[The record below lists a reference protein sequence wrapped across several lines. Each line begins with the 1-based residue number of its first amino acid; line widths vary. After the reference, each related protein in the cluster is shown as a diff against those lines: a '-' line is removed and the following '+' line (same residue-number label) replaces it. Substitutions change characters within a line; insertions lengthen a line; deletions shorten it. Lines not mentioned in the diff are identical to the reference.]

1 MADNFDIQVS
11 VDTSKAESE
20 LDNLAKQKRKIDID
34 AELNIGEVEK
44 QIKDLSNRKIQLDIE
59 VGTKD
64 QASKIAKDIE
74 KGLRTTKIDASGM
87 AKSLADSF
95 NISDKA
101 VIKKMQSQINGMM
114 SNLAHTWD
122 GRNIDLTKASGFYS
136 GIDDLGKTVAQNAR
150 IIESKLGIYD
160 RFYDYAKN
168 KKIYVSDDLKKALG
182 GDEYKELLKN
192 NVGKITK
199 DASKG
204 LSIDSLWGGLTTS
217 FPEHFSDT
225 IANQAD
231 QLRKYFGVL
240 KSARADI
247 TKMISTSDMT
257 PQQLLGVSDDA
268 FNHVIDMAQNIRD
281 RLVQNINSA
290 TEKSKTTFDLD
301 VEINSEKIIADIR
314 SAIKGASS
322 GIDDSL
328 NIDIK
333 LNDEEIASQ
342 IRSAVNKIG
351 NGDEDITVDIKVD
364 RQSLQ
369 ADINAALNDLDLP
382 IHFNIDAAELEA
394 DIRKAVENITDI
406 SIDLKIDADSL
417 KKEAEDAL
425 GNIDPLETYR
435 KTARQTST
443 STGIFDNDYM
453 SKLSSTAGRVFDVF
467 VAANA
472 YDWGGDKIRDA
483 VSDLRELNTT
493 LVEIDKTGNLTSTQ
507 LKELG
512 NNAFDNASKWG
523 AVVQDYLSSSETFA
537 QAGFENLEEM
547 SDLSTMAQVAGQMTQ
562 EVATNFL
569 IASDAAWQMKG
580 SAEQLTNVLDGMN
593 MVTNKNA
600 LQMTDLANGV
610 RVAGSMLANSG
621 LTQGEATSLLGT
633 GIATTKEKGETVGRA
648 IRTIIMNLRE
658 IKGETEDGEI
668 IDDTQLKKVEAL
680 CNDLGVSLK
689 NVRNGIVELRNP
701 IDILRDLSQI
711 YNSLD
716 TMDARRADITD
727 TIGGKY
733 RSNILASILTN
744 FDLYDKMMQD
754 YASGSGSMVNEAMKT
769 AESWQGRL
777 NSLSNQWT
785 EFVSGFMDTE
795 YIKGSISGLESM
807 IVAMDKLNDAQLFIP
822 TMTSAIMG
830 LRNMFTG
837 KGLTDIGIS
846 KDGTGSLGK
855 LDVQGSLFGIDFT
868 KMGQWKSHF
877 AEAESLLTQ
886 WNQSCLDG
894 TANMKT
900 FGGSFVSENK
910 HFKNYISTVKDGSA
924 SLEGYKKSLA
934 STGVQFQ
941 KFSIKSI
948 LANAATGFLAGVGIE
963 LAVAGVTKLID
974 YVAHA
979 DDRVREAAENARSEW
994 DSAKS
999 DIESTNQEL
1008 ETTQQKIDALKAKG
1022 SLSLV
1027 EQQEL
1032 ANLQRQNAELERT
1045 LQIQQDIEE
1054 YKHNEA
1060 KNAARD
1066 SLEAKKKY
1074 EFNTDENGFYTG
1086 VTRKVTTQEAVD
1098 KYISEIERMQKEQ
1111 SALKEEMY
1119 NLDTNDENF
1128 EFDYETYQQQI
1139 SDYESAIGATK
1150 EKLSDAYNELNT
1162 DISLFYDS
1170 TTGKIETGM
1179 DEQVNAFLASQ
1190 KKMNAILGNTAS
1202 SKESA
1207 INTLFAKK
1215 QFSGLEDS
1223 FTKAAQTGESAIKS
1237 LINETPGISDAL
1249 DEAGVSVDEFVQHF
1263 MALGNPDALNLEN
1276 VKKQLKEA
1284 FTGDLGDNATYGDY
1298 KNYDARARQ
1307 FNKFLKDKSD
1317 EEITLFNRY
1326 VNDGDIDLS
1335 DLTLEDIEE
1344 LFIKVTADTSE
1355 VETAYDRVIEK
1366 SSTWLAT
1373 IDNINA
1379 ALVNSVSGSGLIA
1392 TIDEETGVL
1401 TGNVADILNA
1411 YKDLEGFDA
1420 STLFEETANGIHLNT
1435 DALRLL
1441 QAQEEANNK
1450 TEFLKARKELLQQL
1464 AEEQAKL
1471 NTITDQSSLEYTN
1484 QQSVIDGLQTQIQTI
1499 ELLSSAYDGATSAY
1513 QKWLNAQ
1520 SSGEEGDMYRNV
1532 SETMRE
1538 RAKTLYDEGRVNT
1551 NEFRAIAQFYSNKD
1565 LSTASAE
1572 QVVKA
1577 YEKASGT
1584 IKKYFTGDK
1593 AGLDAFVAD
1602 MKYISDK
1609 NNFGWVEE
1617 LKDGS
1622 LKFNTGSDEEIAKR
1636 LGISK
1641 EAVQALYRAMTEY
1654 IDGVQIG
1661 DTSGNDTLSDQI
1673 EKAKK
1678 KAKEAQKELQ
1688 DTMNSVSGESAEN
1701 KIDLSFDIDA
1711 IDNVDELQ
1719 SKIDALTAY
1728 KKTLDVD
1735 SDEYQQA
1742 QDIIDGCQARIQ
1754 EINNENAVVSIT
1766 IDGEDG
1772 VATLK
1777 DAIDSIPEDK
1787 SSNIEVNVQNSSQI
1801 DSTVAEIEKIPENKT
1816 ANFTFNVQ
1824 NQEEADALSA
1834 KIDDLNSKRGDNKIT
1849 YTVSVVDESGNSTS
1863 DKESKVNYSLGT
1875 QEDPE
1880 DKQAKVNYFLGTQ
1893 AKPNDRFAKVNYSL
1907 GTQAKPKDVTVKVN
1921 YDTSGKPADANQADG
1936 TAHVNGTAPR
1946 IKSSSFNDGLLGT
1959 AHASGDWSLKQ
1970 DETALT
1976 GELGREIVVRNGR
1989 FFTVGDNGAEFTKLK
2004 KGDIIFNHRQTE
2016 DLLSKGYVTG
2026 RGKLIGGNAR
2036 VEGTAYSNAKGY
2048 TIGKTLGDSG
2058 SKAYDSKKS
2067 KESTKNTK
2075 ATNKNT
2081 SATEKNTEATEN
2093 LQDWIEYSTN
2103 LQSKE
2108 NDRLY
2113 SAIESFEMHAN
2124 QNKAID
2130 AYITDSQAY
2139 MNTLRRAQNAYMSKA
2154 NALGLDSSYI
2164 HKIWAGDDLSIED
2177 IQDEALRDKIEK
2189 YKSYYES
2196 AKDLGDQITE
2206 LNQKIRETKISKL
2219 DNIQDDYENLI
2230 SYAEGIIDY
2239 NEAVNDLFESRN
2251 LVGNQDALMNNI
2263 NQQMAIRQA
2272 LVNEQK
2278 ELTDQLNALVASG
2291 DIKEYTDTWLKWKT
2305 EINGVAASIV
2315 EADSALEELKQS
2327 IMEIRYKSFEDS
2339 LNNLDF
2345 NSEMFSSIRDLMS
2358 QEGIYDDDIKLTES
2372 GITQL
2377 ALMEQEL
2384 ISAKQKVANY
2394 NTAIEALAKDLAS
2407 GRVTQA
2413 QFNEK
2418 LQEYQK
2424 DQMSAV
2430 KATKEARDAIL
2441 DLVKDG
2447 IKKQSEATQELIQT
2461 RKDDLSV
2468 QKEYYDFQKK
2478 MNNKSKEMN
2487 RIRAQIAALEG
2498 DNSLEAIAKRKKLMS
2513 QLQQL
2518 EEEYNEELIN
2528 RKHELTQDAY
2538 DKTNELTQENEEK
2551 ALKELET
2558 NLDAQNEA
2566 IANALEITK
2575 STYETVYE
2583 QLNMLAQEYNFTL
2596 TDSLTSPWKD
2606 AQSAIDSYQ
2615 QAIGRLQGNI
2625 SIDTSEIQGS
2635 IPSDNQ
2641 TIPTKDE
2648 AANQTL
2654 NKSANGTWIKQGNQ
2668 WWYQH
2673 ADGSYTS
2680 NGWEQIDGKWYKF
2693 DQNGWMQ
2700 SGWQTWGT
2708 DSTGQTAWYYMGDPN
2723 DGSMKAS
2730 TWVKGK
2736 NGEYYFV
2743 DHSGVMARDGYV
2755 KSVNSGVYYWVNGQ
2769 GVWEPQW
2776 NTYNPNLNKY
2786 KLYYNSGKKRVP
2798 YDTMAYIDDTPDHK
2812 LDLGSEA
2819 IITDKGALVQVD
2831 AGDTIFSKAQKEFLY
2846 EFSKGQIPAGA
2857 RSMLPSVNTNFASLQ
2872 PRNAGNVNVH
2882 YDSLLTVNGDIT
2894 KETFPG
2900 VQKMCEKACEYT
2912 TKKYKTYYNRLR

>member
-1 MADNFDIQVS
+1 MADNFDIKVS

-34 AELNIGEVEK
+34 AELNIGEVENQLK
-44 QIKDLSNRKIQLDIE
+44 QLSNRKIQLDIE
-59 VGTKD
+59 VGAKD

-74 KGLRTTKIDASGM
+74 KGLRNTKIDASSM

-95 NISDKA
+95 NISDKSI
-101 VIKKMQSQINGMM
+101 IKKMQSQINGMM
-114 SNLAHTWD
+114 SNLASTWN
-122 GRNIDLTKASGFYS
+122 GKNVDLTKASGFYS

-160 RFYDYAKN
+160 KFYDYAKN
-168 KKIYVSDDLKKALG
+168 KKIFVSDDLKSALG
-182 GDEYKELLKN
+182 TDEYKELLKN

-199 DASKG
+199 DATKG
-204 LSIDSLWGGLTTS
+204 LSIDSLWGELTTS
-217 FPEHFSDT
+217 FPEYFSDT

-231 QLRKYFGVL
+231 QLRKYFDVL

-257 PQQLLGVSDDA
+257 PQQLIGISDDA
-268 FNHVIDMAQNIRD
+268 FQHVVDLAGNIRD
-281 RLVQNINSA
+281 KLVQNLNDA

-301 VEINSEKIIADIR
+301 VEVNTEKIVADIR
-314 SAIKGASS
+314 NAIKGASS
-322 GIDDSL
+322 GLDDSL

-394 DIRKAVENITDI
+394 DIRKAVDNITDI
-406 SIDLKIDADSL
+406 SIDLKVDADSL
-417 KKEAEDAL
+417 RKEAEDAL
-425 GNIDPLETYR
+425 GNIDPLESYR
-435 KTARQTST
+435 ESIKTARQTST
-443 STGIFDNDYM
+443 NTGIFDNDYM

-483 VSDLRELNTT
+483 ISDLRELNTT

-512 NNAFDNASKWG
+512 ENSFDNASKWG
-523 AVVQDYLSSSETFA
+523 SVVQDYLSSSETFA

-668 IDDTQLKKVEAL
+668 IDETQLKKVEAL

-733 RSNILASILTN
+733 RSNILSSILTN

-769 AESWQGRL
+769 ADSWQGRL

-795 YIKGSISGLESM
+795 YIKGSISGLEGM

-822 TMTSAIMG
+822 TMLSSIMG

-837 KGLTDIGIS
+837 KGLTDISIS

-855 LDVQGSLFGIDFT
+855 LDLQGSLFGIDFT

-941 KFSIKSI
+941 KFSVKSI
-948 LANAATGFLAGVGIE
+948 LANAATGFIAGVGIE
-963 LAVAGVTKLID
+963 LAVAGITKLID

-1045 LQIQQDIEE
+1045 LQLQQDIEE

-1128 EFDYETYQQQI
+1128 EFNYETYQQQI

-1162 DISLFYDS
+1162 DISLFYDE
-1170 TTGKIETGM
+1170 TTGKIDTGM
-1179 DEQVNAFLASQ
+1179 EKQVNAFLESQ
-1190 KKMNAILGNTAS
+1190 KKMDAMLGNTAS
-1202 SKESA
+1202 SKEGA

-1215 QFSGLEDS
+1215 QFSGLEES

-1249 DEAGVSVDEFVQHF
+1249 DKAGVSVDEFVQHF

-1276 VKKQLKEA
+1276 VKNQITKAYSDVLGENPTEADLKKS
-1284 FTGDLGDNATYGDY
+1284 DY
-1298 KNYDARARQ
+1298 RNLEMQ
-1307 FNKFLKDKSD
+1307 KFLKDKTD
-1317 EEITLFNRY
+1317 EEITLFYKY

-1335 DLTLEDIEE
+1335 DLTLDDIQE
-1344 LFIKVTADTSE
+1344 LFIKVTADTTPAEMSLDE
-1355 VETAYDRVIEK
+1355 LTQSANDVV
-1366 SSTWLAT
+1366 SS
-1373 IDNINA
+1373 INFI
-1379 ALVNSVSGSGLIA
+1379 NSV
-1392 TIDEETGVL
+1392 
-1401 TGNVADILNA
+1401 
-1411 YKDLEGFDA
+1411 
-1420 STLFEETANGIHLNT
+1420 
-1435 DALRLL
+1435 
-1441 QAQEEANNK
+1441 
-1450 TEFLKARKELLQQL
+1450 
-1464 AEEQAKL
+1464 
-1471 NTITDQSSLEYTN
+1471 
-1484 QQSVIDGLQTQIQTI
+1484 
-1499 ELLSSAYDGATSAY
+1499 LSSHGTGKSI
-1513 QKWLNAQ
+1513 
-1520 SSGEEGDMYRNV
+1520 SSEI
-1532 SETMRE
+1532 
-1538 RAKTLYDEGRVNT
+1538 
-1551 NEFRAIAQFYSNKD
+1551 F
-1565 LSTASAE
+1565 
-1572 QVVKA
+1572 
-1577 YEKASGT
+1577 
-1584 IKKYFTGDK
+1584 
-1593 AGLDAFVAD
+1593 
-1602 MKYISDK
+1602 SD
-1609 NNFGWVEE
+1609 EE
-1617 LKDGS
+1617 LKDYSSALEYVNGCYQLNTEKVKELTKAKVDEAIASNNTKKAIEQQNYLKNAKEIDS
-1622 LKFNTGSDEEIAKR
+1622 LRKKIEENNFVGDENAEIIQSQIDNLLEQNSAIISNCNQLDVLNASLMESIGIYQQWKDAQSAGNSGDMFDDAGTAWSQIRDIADKESDMYGRVGTVQYQASVDFLVPEEIDHNDQKAVQKY
-1636 LGISK
+1636 LDGIKKYMYFDDNGDVNGINMDNFFKSAVDK
-1641 EAVQALYRAMTEY
+1641 GLMVETEDSYEIAGQMTMQKFAEGMGMSLPLVQAIFGEIEEFMPEGEQWFDWSDEAVQSLGDLAIVASDAVDALQSTEQFKNMDIQ
-1654 IDGVQIG
+1654 IDVSDLSTTEEQISALDATIAQMNQVKATPGVDASQIENANAIIQYCVQQKQALNEPAVMSVDTSMVEGQIG
-1661 DTSGNDTLSDQI
+1661 EAISLLQQFQQAQNELEMQRTLGLDTSEAESKVSNLTSEIQALNPKVTASLGIDPASTETIASTISALTPKMMVEAGVDD
-1673 EKAKK
+1673 KAIIGY
-1678 KAKEAQKELQ
+1678 Q
-1688 DTMNSVSGESAEN
+1688 AEN
-1701 KIDLSFDIDA
+1701 KEA
-1711 IDNVDELQ
+1711 TV
-1719 SKIDALTAY
+1719 TY
-1728 KKTLDVD
+1728 DVD
-1735 SDEYQQA
+1735 HRKVDAYNPQNLERTVTYS
-1742 QDIIDGCQARIQ
+1742 
-1754 EINNENAVVSIT
+1754 VIT
-1766 IDGEDG
+1766 QGTVPPGGTILNSGSSN
-1772 VATLK
+1772 K
-1777 DAIDSIPEDK
+1777 KK
-1787 SSNIEVNVQNSSQI
+1787 SSGKSGGSG
-1801 DSTVAEIEKIPENKT
+1801 
-1816 ANFTFNVQ
+1816 AN
-1824 NQEEADALSA
+1824 
-1834 KIDDLNSKRGDNKIT
+1834 
-1849 YTVSVVDESGNSTS
+1849 
-1863 DKESKVNYSLGT
+1863 
-1875 QEDPE
+1875 
-1880 DKQAKVNYFLGTQ
+1880 
-1893 AKPNDRFAKVNYSL
+1893 
-1907 GTQAKPKDVTVKVN
+1907 
-1921 YDTSGKPADANQADG
+1921 
-1936 TAHVNGTAPR
+1936 
-1946 IKSSSFNDGLLGT
+1946 GT
-1959 AHASGDWSLKQ
+1959 AHAYG
-1970 DETALT
+1970 TALANGAWGAKQGGMT
-1976 GELGREIVVRNGR
+1976 LVGEMGQELLVHIRSGKYETI
-1989 FFTVGDNGAEFTKLK
+1989 GDNGAEFIRIEP
-2004 KGDIIFNHRQTE
+2004 GDIIFNHLQTKE
-2016 DLLSKGYVTG
+2016 LLKNGYTASRAQALVSGTAFASGNAMVTG
-2026 RGKLIGGNAR
+2026 SIPKN
-2036 VEGTAYSNAKGY
+2036 VT
-2048 TIGKTLGDSG
+2048 TIQNKNQKTTEKKST
-2058 SKAYDSKKS
+2058 SSKKS
-2067 KESTKNTK
+2067 TTNNTK
-2075 ATNKNT
+2075 ATDKNT
-2081 SATEKNTEATEN
+2081 TATNKNTEATEN

-2113 SAIESFEMHAN
+2113 NAIESFEMHAN

-2139 MNTLRRAQNAYMSKA
+2139 MNTLRNAQNAYMSKA
-2154 NALGLDSSYI
+2154 NALGLDANYI
-2164 HKIWAGDDLSIED
+2164 HKIWAGDDLSLEN

-2189 YKSYYES
+2189 YQNYYEKS
-2196 AKDLGDQITE
+2196 KELGDQITE

-2219 DNIQDDYENLI
+2219 DNIQDDYDNLV

-2272 LVNEQK
+2272 LVNEEK
-2278 ELTDQLNALVASG
+2278 ELTDQLNALVTSG
-2291 DIKEYTDTWLKWKT
+2291 DIAEWTDTWLKWKT
-2305 EINGVAASIV
+2305 EINGVASAIV
-2315 EADSALEELKQS
+2315 KADSALEELKQS

-2358 QEGIYDDDIKLTES
+2358 QEGIYDDNIKLTDS
-2372 GITQL
+2372 GKTQL

-2394 NTAIEALAKDLAS
+2394 NTAIEALAKDLAY
-2407 GRVTQA
+2407 GNITQA

-2424 DQMSAV
+2424 DQMSV
-2430 KATKEARDAIL
+2430 IKATKDARDAIL
-2441 DLVKDG
+2441 DLIKDG
-2447 IKKQSEATQELIQT
+2447 ITKKSEAIQELIQK
-2461 RKDDLSV
+2461 RKDDLLL

-2478 MNNKSKEMN
+2478 MNDKSKEMN
-2487 RIRAQIAALEG
+2487 KIRAELAAIDGNDDSVE
-2498 DNSLEAIAKRKKLMS
+2498 IQQRRKRLLS
-2513 QLQQL
+2513 QLQEL
-2518 EEEYNEELIN
+2518 EDDYNEELID
-2528 RKHELTQDAY
+2528 RKYDLTQDAY
-2538 DKTNELTQENEEK
+2538 DKTNELTKENEEK

-2566 IANALEITK
+2566 IANALEVTK
-2575 STYETVYE
+2575 ATYETVYE

-2625 SIDTSEIQGS
+2625 SIDTSEIQGI
-2635 IPSDNQ
+2635 IPSQNQ
-2641 TIPTKDE
+2641 TVPTKNESSTQNLD
-2648 AANQTL
+2648 
-2654 NKSANGTWIKQGNQ
+2654 KSANGTWIKQGNQ

-2673 ADGSYTS
+2673 ADGGWTN

-2700 SGWQTWGT
+2700 SGWQPWGT
-2708 DSTGQTAWYYMGDPN
+2708 DSFGQAAWYYMGDPN

-2755 KSVNSGVYYWVNGQ
+2755 KSANSGVYYWVNGQ

-2776 NTYNPNLNKY
+2776 NTYNPDLSKY

-2798 YDTMAYIDDTPDHK
+2798 YDTMAYTDDTPQHK
-2812 LDLGSEA
+2812 LDLGSEV
-2819 IITDKGALVQVD
+2819 IITNKGVLREMN
-2831 AGDTIFSKAQKEFLY
+2831 AGDMVFSKDQKEALWNL
-2846 EFSKGQIPAGA
+2846 SKGSIP
-2857 RSMLPSVNTNFASLQ
+2857 LSVQFATPRITDNISNLIQ
-2872 PRNAGNVNVH
+2872 PKNKGGDVNIH
-2882 YDSLLTVNGDIT
+2882 YDKLIGNIEYVDKNALPDLETILKKGFEYNI
-2894 KETFPG
+2894 KELR
-2900 VQKMCEKACEYT
+2900 
-2912 TKKYKTYYNRLR
+2912 KYSKRM

>member
-20 LDNLAKQKRKIDID
+20 LDNLTKQKRKIDID

-74 KGLRTTKIDASGM
+74 KGLRNTKIDASGM

-95 NISDKA
+95 NISDKT

-114 SNLAHTWD
+114 SNLASTWN
-122 GRNIDLTKASGFYS
+122 GKNIDLTKATGFFD
-136 GIDDLGKTVAQNAR
+136 GIDDLGKTVAQNAK

-160 RFYDYAKN
+160 EFYNYAKN
-168 KKIYVSDDLKKALG
+168 KKIFVSDDLKKALG

-192 NVGKITK
+192 NVGKITR

-204 LSIDSLWGGLTTS
+204 LSIDSLWGELTTS
-217 FPEHFSDT
+217 FPEHFSDA

-231 QLRKYFGVL
+231 QIRKYFDVL

-257 PQQLLGVSDDA
+257 PQQLIGVSDDA
-268 FNHVIDMAQNIRD
+268 FNHVVDMAQNIRD
-281 RLVQNINSA
+281 KLVQNLNDA

-301 VEINSEKIIADIR
+301 IEINTEKIVADIR
-314 SAIKGASS
+314 NAIKGASS
-322 GIDDSL
+322 GLDDSL

-394 DIRKAVENITDI
+394 DIRKAVDNITDI

-425 GNIDPLETYR
+425 GNIDPLESYR
-435 KTARQTST
+435 ETIKTARQTST
-443 STGIFDNDYM
+443 NTGIFDNGYM

-483 VSDLRELNTT
+483 ISDLRELNTT

-512 NNAFDNASKWG
+512 ENSFDNASKWG

-580 SAEQLTNVLDGMN
+580 SAEQLTSVLDGMN

-633 GIATTKEKGETVGRA
+633 GIATTKEKGETVGRGL
-648 IRTIIMNLRE
+648 RGIIMNLRQ

-733 RSNILASILTN
+733 RSNILSSILTN

-769 AESWQGRL
+769 ADSWQGRL

-822 TMTSAIMG
+822 AMISSIMG

-837 KGLTDIGIS
+837 KGLTDISIS

-855 LDVQGSLFGIDFT
+855 LDLQGSLFGIDFT

-894 TANMKT
+894 TADMKT

-924 SLEGYKKSLA
+924 SLEEYKKSLA

-941 KFSIKSI
+941 KFSVKSI

-1032 ANLQRQNAELERT
+1032 VNLQQHNAELERT
-1045 LQIQQDIEE
+1045 LQLQKDIEE

-1074 EFNTDENGFYTG
+1074 EFNTDENGFY
-1086 VTRKVTTQEAVD
+1086 VDVKRKVTTQEAVD
-1098 KYISEIERMQKEQ
+1098 KYISEIERMQTEQ

-1128 EFDYETYQQQI
+1128 EFDYEIYQQQI
-1139 SDYESAIGATK
+1139 ADYESTIGETK

-1162 DISLFYDS
+1162 DISLFYDE
-1170 TTGKIETGM
+1170 TTGKIDTGM
-1179 DEQVNAFLASQ
+1179 EKQVNAFLESQ
-1190 KKMNAILGNTAS
+1190 KKMDAMLGNTAS
-1202 SKESA
+1202 SKEGA
-1207 INTLFAKK
+1207 INTIFAKK
-1215 QFSGLEDS
+1215 QFSGLEES

-1249 DEAGVSVDEFVQHF
+1249 DKAGVSVDEFVQHF

-1276 VKKQLKEA
+1276 VKDYITKAYSDVLGENPTAADLKKS
-1284 FTGDLGDNATYGDY
+1284 DY
-1298 KNYDARARQ
+1298 RNLEMQ
-1307 FNKFLKDKSD
+1307 KFLKDKSD
-1317 EEITLFNRY
+1317 EEITLFYKY

-1335 DLTLEDIEE
+1335 ELTLEDIQE
-1344 LFIKVTADTSE
+1344 LFIKVNADTTPAQKSLE
-1355 VETAYDRVIEK
+1355 ELTQSANDVI
-1366 SSTWLAT
+1366 SS
-1373 IDNINA
+1373 ISS
-1379 ALVNSVSGSGLIA
+1379 VNSV
-1392 TIDEETGVL
+1392 
-1401 TGNVADILNA
+1401 
-1411 YKDLEGFDA
+1411 
-1420 STLFEETANGIHLNT
+1420 
-1435 DALRLL
+1435 
-1441 QAQEEANNK
+1441 
-1450 TEFLKARKELLQQL
+1450 
-1464 AEEQAKL
+1464 
-1471 NTITDQSSLEYTN
+1471 
-1484 QQSVIDGLQTQIQTI
+1484 
-1499 ELLSSAYDGATSAY
+1499 LSSQGTGKSI
-1513 QKWLNAQ
+1513 
-1520 SSGEEGDMYRNV
+1520 SIGDFN
-1532 SETMRE
+1532 S
-1538 RAKTLYDEGRVNT
+1538 
-1551 NEFRAIAQFYSNKD
+1551 
-1565 LSTASAE
+1565 
-1572 QVVKA
+1572 
-1577 YEKASGT
+1577 
-1584 IKKYFTGDK
+1584 
-1593 AGLDAFVAD
+1593 
-1602 MKYISDK
+1602 
-1609 NNFGWVEE
+1609 EE
-1617 LKDGS
+1617 LKDYQSALEYVNGCYQ
-1622 LKFNTGSDEEIAKR
+1622 LNTEKVKELTEAKVDEAIA
-1636 LGISK
+1636 
-1641 EAVQALYRAMTEY
+1641 TNN
-1654 IDGVQIG
+1654 
-1661 DTSGNDTLSDQI
+1661 T
-1673 EKAKK
+1673 K
-1678 KAKEAQKELQ
+1678 KAIEQQNYLKNAKEIDSLRKKIE
-1688 DTMNSVSGESAEN
+1688 EN
-1701 KIDLSFDIDA
+1701 NFVGD
-1711 IDNVDELQ
+1711 
-1719 SKIDALTAY
+1719 
-1728 KKTLDVD
+1728 
-1735 SDEYQQA
+1735 
-1742 QDIIDGCQARIQ
+1742 
-1754 EINNENAVVSIT
+1754 ENAET
-1766 IDGEDG
+1766 I
-1772 VATLK
+1772 
-1777 DAIDSIPEDK
+1777 
-1787 SSNIEVNVQNSSQI
+1787 QSQI
-1801 DSTVAEIEKIPENKT
+1801 DSLLEQNSAIISNCNQLDVLNASLRESIGIYQQWKDAQSAGNSGDMYDDAKTAWSQIREIADKESDMYGRVGTVQYQASVDFLVPEEIDHSDKQAVQDYLDSIKEYMYFDDNGDVNGINMDNFFKSAVDKGLMVETEDSYEIAGQMTMQKFAEGMGMSLPLVQAIFGEIEEFMPEGDKWFDWSDE
-1816 ANFTFNVQ
+1816 AVQ
-1824 NQEEADALSA
+1824 SLGDLAIVASDAADALQSTEQFNNMDIQIDVSDLSTTEEQISA
-1834 KIDDLNSKRGDNKIT
+1834 LDATIAQMNQVKATPGVDTSQIEDANAIIQYCVQQKQALNEPA
-1849 YTVSVVDESGNSTS
+1849 VMSVDTS
-1863 DKESKVNYSLGT
+1863 LVEGQIGEAISLLQQFQQAQNELEMQKTLGLDTSEAESKVSNLTSEIQALNPKVTASLGIDPASTETIASTISALTPELMVEAGVDDKAIIGYTPDDKKAMVVYGVDHRKVDAYNPQNLDRNVTYHVIT
-1875 QEDPE
+1875 Q
-1880 DKQAKVNYFLGTQ
+1880 GTV
-1893 AKPNDRFAKVNYSL
+1893 PPG
-1907 GTQAKPKDVTVKVN
+1907 GTILNSGSSNKKKS
-1921 YDTSGKPADANQADG
+1921 SGKSGGSGANG
-1936 TAHVNGTAPR
+1936 TAHVYGTALA
-1946 IKSSSFNDGLLGT
+1946 DGVWG
-1959 AHASGDWSLKQ
+1959 AKQ
-1970 DETALT
+1970 GGMALV
-1976 GELGREIVVRNGR
+1976 GELGREVIVDPLTGKWR
-1989 FFTVGDNGAEFTKLK
+1989 TVGDNGAEFTYVPKHALV
-2004 KGDIIFNHRQTE
+2004 FNHLQTE
-2016 DLLSKGYVTG
+2016 ALLKNGYITSRAQALVSGTAFASGNAMVTG
-2026 RGKLIGGNAR
+2026 SIPKNVA
-2036 VEGTAYSNAKGY
+2036 
-2048 TIGKTLGDSG
+2048 TLKNKKQTSTENT
-2058 SKAYDSKKS
+2058 SSKS
-2067 KESTKNTK
+2067 KESKKSTTKNTK
-2075 ATNKNT
+2075 ATDKNT
-2081 SATEKNTEATEN
+2081 TATNKNTEATEN

-2113 SAIESFEMHAN
+2113 NAIESFEMHAN

-2139 MNTLRRAQNAYMSKA
+2139 MNTLRNSQNAYMSKA

-2164 HKIWAGDDLSIED
+2164 HKIWAGDDISLEN
-2177 IQDEALRDKIEK
+2177 IQDENLRDKISK
-2189 YKSYYES
+2189 YQDYYS
-2196 AKDLGDQITE
+2196 KAKDLGDQMTE

-2219 DNIQDDYENLI
+2219 DNIQDDYDNLV

-2239 NEAVNDLFESRN
+2239 NEAVNDLFEERN

-2272 LVNEQK
+2272 LVNEEK
-2278 ELTDQLNALVASG
+2278 ELTDQLNTLVASG
-2291 DIKEYTDTWLKWKT
+2291 DIAEWTDTWLKWKT
-2305 EINGVAASIV
+2305 EINGVTASIV
-2315 EADSALEELKQS
+2315 KADSALEELKQS
-2327 IMEIRYKSFEDS
+2327 IMEIRYKSLEDS

-2358 QEGIYDDDIKLTES
+2358 QEGIYDDNIKLTES
-2372 GITQL
+2372 GKTQL

-2394 NTAIEALAKDLAS
+2394 NTAIEALAKDLAHGNIS
-2407 GRVTQA
+2407 QA

-2430 KATKEARDAIL
+2430 KTTKEARDTIL
-2441 DLVKDG
+2441 DLIKDG
-2447 IKKQSEATQELIQT
+2447 ITKESEAVQELIQK
-2461 RKDDLSV
+2461 RKDDLSL

-2487 RIRAQIAALEG
+2487 KIRAQIAALEG
-2498 DNSLEAIAKRKKLMS
+2498 DNSLEAIAKRKKLIS

-2518 EEEYNEELIN
+2518 EEEYNEELID
-2528 RKHELTQDAY
+2528 RKYDVVQDAY
-2538 DKTNELTQENEEK
+2538 DKTNELTKENEEK
-2551 ALKELET
+2551 SLKELET

-2566 IANALEITK
+2566 IANALEVTK
-2575 STYETVYE
+2575 VTYQTVYD
-2583 QLNMLAQEYNFTL
+2583 QLNMLAQQYNFTL
-2596 TDSLTSPWKD
+2596 TDSLTSPWLN
-2606 AQSAIDSYQ
+2606 AQSAIDAYQ
-2615 QAIGRLQGNI
+2615 QAIGKVQSNV
-2625 SIDTSEIQGS
+2625 SIDTSKIQGAT
-2635 IPSDNQ
+2635 PSKNQ
-2641 TIPTKDE
+2641 TVPTTNE
-2648 AANQTL
+2648 AANQNL
-2654 NKSANGTWIKQGNQ
+2654 NKSANGTWLKQGNQ

-2673 ADGSYTS
+2673 ADGGWTN

-2708 DSTGQTAWYYMGDPN
+2708 DSSGQVAWYYMGDPN

-2798 YDTMAYIDDTPDHK
+2798 YDALAYIDDTPDHK

-2819 IITDKGALVQVD
+2819 IITDKGALVQMD
-2831 AGDTIFSKAQKEFLY
+2831 AGDTVFSKAQKEFLW
-2846 EFSKGQIPAGA
+2846 EFSKGQIPTGA

-2882 YDSLLTVNGDIT
+2882 YDTLIGNIEYIDKNALPDLQTILKKGFEYNI
-2894 KETFPG
+2894 KELRRYS
-2900 VQKMCEKACEYT
+2900 K
-2912 TKKYKTYYNRLR
+2912 RL

>member
-1 MADNFDIQVS
+1 
-11 VDTSKAESE
+11 
-20 LDNLAKQKRKIDID
+20 
-34 AELNIGEVEK
+34 
-44 QIKDLSNRKIQLDIE
+44 
-59 VGTKD
+59 
-64 QASKIAKDIE
+64 
-74 KGLRTTKIDASGM
+74 
-87 AKSLADSF
+87 
-95 NISDKA
+95 
-101 VIKKMQSQINGMM
+101 
-114 SNLAHTWD
+114 
-122 GRNIDLTKASGFYS
+122 
-136 GIDDLGKTVAQNAR
+136 
-150 IIESKLGIYD
+150 
-160 RFYDYAKN
+160 
-168 KKIYVSDDLKKALG
+168 
-182 GDEYKELLKN
+182 
-192 NVGKITK
+192 
-199 DASKG
+199 
-204 LSIDSLWGGLTTS
+204 
-217 FPEHFSDT
+217 
-225 IANQAD
+225 
-231 QLRKYFGVL
+231 
-240 KSARADI
+240 
-247 TKMISTSDMT
+247 MT
-257 PQQLLGVSDDA
+257 PQQLIGVSDDA

-281 RLVQNINSA
+281 KLVQNLNSA
-290 TEKSKTTFDLD
+290 SEKSKTTFDLD
-301 VEINSEKIIADIR
+301 VEVNSEKIVADIR
-314 SAIKGASS
+314 NAIKGASS

-425 GNIDPLETYR
+425 SNIDPLESYR
-435 KTARQTST
+435 ETIKTARQTST
-443 STGIFDNDYM
+443 NTGIFDNDYM

-483 VSDLRELNTT
+483 ISDLRELNTT

-512 NNAFDNASKWG
+512 DNSFDNASKWG

-580 SAEQLTNVLDGMN
+580 NAEQLTAVLDSMN

-600 LQMTDLANGV
+600 LNMTDLANGV

-633 GIATTKEKGETVGRA
+633 GIATTKEKGENVGRA
-648 IRTIIMNLRE
+648 VRTIIMNLRE

-689 NVRNGIVELRNP
+689 NVKNGITELRNP

-716 TMDARRADITD
+716 VRDKRRSDITD
-727 TIGGKY
+727 VIGGKY
-733 RSNILASILTN
+733 RSNILSSILTN
-744 FDLYDKMMQD
+744 FDMYDKMMQD

-795 YIKGSISGLESM
+795 YIKGSISGLENM

-855 LDVQGSLFGIDFT
+855 LDLQGSLFGIDFT

-941 KFSIKSI
+941 KFSVKSI

-963 LAVAGVTKLID
+963 LAVAGITKLID

-1008 ETTQQKIDALKAKG
+1008 ETTQQRINELKAKG

-1032 ANLQRQNAELERT
+1032 ANLQQQNAELERT
-1045 LQIQQDIEE
+1045 LQLQKDIEE

-1060 KNAARD
+1060 KNTARD

-1074 EFNTDENGFYTG
+1074 EFNTDENGFY
-1086 VTRKVTTQEAVD
+1086 VDVKRKVTTQEAVD

-1111 SALKEEMY
+1111 AVLKEEVY

-1128 EFDYETYQQQI
+1128 ESAYEDYQQQI
-1139 SDYESAIGATK
+1139 ADYESAIGATK

-1162 DISLFYDS
+1162 DISLFYDE
-1170 TTGKIETGM
+1170 TTGKIDTGM
-1179 DEQVNAFLASQ
+1179 EKQVNAFLASQ
-1190 KKMNAILGNTAS
+1190 KKMDAILGNTAS

-1249 DEAGVSVDEFVQHF
+1249 DKAGVSVDEFVQHF

-1276 VKKQLKEA
+1276 VKNQITKAYSDVLGENPTEADLKKS
-1284 FTGDLGDNATYGDY
+1284 DY
-1298 KNYDARARQ
+1298 RNLEMQ
-1307 FNKFLKDKSD
+1307 KFLKDKSD
-1317 EEITLFNRY
+1317 EEITLFYKY

-1335 DLTLEDIEE
+1335 DLTLEDIQE
-1344 LFIKVTADTSE
+1344 LFIKVTADTTPAQKSLEELTQSANDVVSSISSINSVLSSQSTGVSISSDIFSDETLKDYSSALEYVNGCYQLNTEKVKELTGAKVDEAIATNNAKKASE
-1355 VETAYDRVIEK
+1355 QQNYLKNAKEIDSLRKKIEENNFVGEENAETIQSQIDNLLEQNSAIISNCNQLDVLNASLRESIGVYQQWKDAQSAGNSGDMFDDAGTAWSQIRDIADKKSDMYGRVGTVQYQAAVDFLVPEEIDHSDQKAVQKYLDGIKKYMYFDDNGDVNGINMDNFFKSAVDKGLMVETEDSYEIAGQMTMQKFAEGMEMSLPLVQAIFGEIEEFMPEGDKWFDWSDEAVQSLGDLAIVASDALNNLISPELSESMQNQLDELSKGGNVDLKVRPVIDAEELQNAGWSEAGDGIATVY
-1366 SSTWLAT
+1366 SSTYSNQDGT
-1373 IDNINA
+1373 IAMNFTPIMSD
-1379 ALVNSVSGSGLIA
+1379 
-1392 TIDEETGVL
+1392 
-1401 TGNVADILNA
+1401 GN
-1411 YKDLEGFDA
+1411 G
-1420 STLFEETANGIHLNT
+1420 
-1435 DALRLL
+1435 
-1441 QAQEEANNK
+1441 NK
-1450 TEFLKARKELLQQL
+1450 TGILSPEELQKYAEDVISGVREDNLNLKIGATFEGDD
-1464 AEEQAKL
+1464 AIEQAEQAAEL
-1471 NTITDQSSLEYTN
+1471 IHELQGTTEYTRARISEAFKN
-1484 QQSVIDGLQTQIQTI
+1484 MDIQIDI
-1499 ELLSSAYDGATSAY
+1499 S
-1513 QKWLNAQ
+1513 
-1520 SSGEEGDMYRNV
+1520 
-1532 SETMRE
+1532 
-1538 RAKTLYDEGRVNT
+1538 
-1551 NEFRAIAQFYSNKD
+1551 D
-1565 LSTASAE
+1565 LSTAEEQISALDATIA
-1572 QVVKA
+1572 QMNQVKA
-1577 YEKASGT
+1577 TPGVDTSQIE
-1584 IKKYFTGDK
+1584 
-1593 AGLDAFVAD
+1593 DANAIIQYCVQQ
-1602 MKYISDK
+1602 K
-1609 NNFGWVEE
+1609 
-1617 LKDGS
+1617 
-1622 LKFNTGSDEEIAKR
+1622 
-1636 LGISK
+1636 
-1641 EAVQALYRAMTEY
+1641 QALNEPAVMSVDTSLVE
-1654 IDGVQIG
+1654 GQIG
-1661 DTSGNDTLSDQI
+1661 
-1673 EKAKK
+1673 
-1678 KAKEAQKELQ
+1678 EAISLLQ
-1688 DTMNSVSGESAEN
+1688 Q
-1701 KIDLSFDIDA
+1701 F
-1711 IDNVDELQ
+1711 
-1719 SKIDALTAY
+1719 
-1728 KKTLDVD
+1728 
-1735 SDEYQQA
+1735 QQA
-1742 QDIIDGCQARIQ
+1742 Q
-1754 EINNENAVVSIT
+1754 NEL
-1766 IDGEDG
+1766 EMQK
-1772 VATLK
+1772 TLGL
-1777 DAIDSIPEDK
+1777 DTS
-1787 SSNIEVNVQNSSQI
+1787 
-1801 DSTVAEIEKIPENKT
+1801 
-1816 ANFTFNVQ
+1816 
-1824 NQEEADALSA
+1824 EA
-1834 KIDDLNSKRGDNKIT
+1834 
-1849 YTVSVVDESGNSTS
+1849 
-1863 DKESKVNYSLGT
+1863 ESKVSNLTSEIQALNPKVTALLGIDPASTETIASTISALTPEMMVKAGVDDKAIIGYTPDDKKAMVVYGVDHRKVDAYNPQNLDRNVTYHVIT
-1875 QEDPE
+1875 Q
-1880 DKQAKVNYFLGTQ
+1880 GTV
-1893 AKPNDRFAKVNYSL
+1893 PPG
-1907 GTQAKPKDVTVKVN
+1907 GTILNSGSSNKKKS
-1921 YDTSGKPADANQADG
+1921 SGKSGGSGAN
-1936 TAHVNGTAPR
+1936 
-1946 IKSSSFNDGLLGT
+1946 GT
-1959 AHASGDWSLKQ
+1959 AHAYG
-1970 DETALT
+1970 TALANGVWGAKQGGMALV
-1976 GELGREIVVRNGR
+1976 GELGREVIVDPLTGKWR
-1989 FFTVGDNGAEFTKLK
+1989 TVGDNGAEFTYVPKHALV
-2004 KGDIIFNHRQTE
+2004 FNHLQTE
-2016 DLLSKGYVTG
+2016 ALLKNGYVTSRAQAFASG
-2026 RGKLIGGNAR
+2026 TAFASGNAM
-2036 VEGTAYSNAKGY
+2036 VTGSVPKNVTTVKNKNQTSTE
-2048 TIGKTLGDSG
+2048 KTS
-2058 SKAYDSKKS
+2058 SKKS
-2067 KESTKNTK
+2067 TTSNNTK
-2075 ATNKNT
+2075 ATDKNT
-2081 SATEKNTEATEN
+2081 AATNKNTEATEN

-2113 SAIESFEMHAN
+2113 NAIESFEMHAN

-2139 MNTLRRAQNAYMSKA
+2139 MNTLRNAQNAYMSKA

-2164 HKIWAGDDLSIED
+2164 HKIWAGDDISFED
-2177 IQDEALRDKIEK
+2177 IQDENLRDKISK
-2189 YKSYYES
+2189 YQDYYEK
-2196 AKDLGDQITE
+2196 AKELGDQMTE

-2219 DNIQDDYENLI
+2219 DNIQDDYDNLV

-2272 LVNEQK
+2272 LVNEEK
-2278 ELTDQLNALVASG
+2278 ELTDQLNTLVASG
-2291 DIKEYTDTWLKWKT
+2291 DIAEWTDTWLKWKT

-2315 EADSALEELKQS
+2315 KADSALEELKKS

-2345 NSEMFSSIRDLMS
+2345 NSDMFSSIRDLMS
-2358 QEGIYDDDIKLTES
+2358 QEGIYDDNIKLTDS
-2372 GITQL
+2372 GKTQL

-2394 NTAIEALAKDLAS
+2394 NTAIEALAKSLAH
-2407 GRVTQA
+2407 GELTQA
-2413 QFNEK
+2413 QFTER

-2430 KATKEARDAIL
+2430 KATKDARDAIL
-2441 DLVKDG
+2441 DLIKDG
-2447 IKKQSEATQELIQT
+2447 ITKQYEATQELIQK
-2461 RKDDLSV
+2461 RKDDLSL

-2487 RIRAQIAALEG
+2487 KIRAELAAIDG
-2498 DNSLEAIAKRKKLMS
+2498 NDNSVEVQQRRKRLLS

-2518 EEEYNEELIN
+2518 EEEYNEELID
-2528 RKHELTQDAY
+2528 RKYDVVQDAY
-2538 DKTNELTQENEEK
+2538 DKTSELTKENEEK
-2551 ALKELET
+2551 SIKELET

-2566 IANALEITK
+2566 IANALEVTK
-2575 STYETVYE
+2575 VTYQTVYD
-2583 QLNMLAQEYNFTL
+2583 QLNMLAQQYNFTL
-2596 TDSLTSPWKD
+2596 TDSLTSPWLN
-2606 AQSAIDSYQ
+2606 AQSAIDAYQ
-2615 QAIGRLQGNI
+2615 QAIGKVQSNV
-2625 SIDTSEIQGS
+2625 SIDTSEIKGTT
-2635 IPSDNQ
+2635 PSKDQ
-2641 TIPTKDE
+2641 TVPTTNE
-2648 AANQTL
+2648 AANQNL
-2654 NKSANGTWIKQGNQ
+2654 NKSANGTWLKQGNQ

-2673 ADGSYTS
+2673 ADSGWTN

-2700 SGWQTWGT
+2700 SGWQPWGT

-2723 DGSMKAS
+2723 DGSMKTS
-2730 TWVKGK
+2730 TWVQGKGGK
-2736 NGEYYFV
+2736 QYFV
-2743 DHSGVMARDGYV
+2743 DHSGVMARNGYV
-2755 KSVNSGVYYWVNGQ
+2755 KSVNSGLYYWVNGE

-2776 NTYNPNLNKY
+2776 NTYNPNLSKY
-2786 KLYYNSGKKRVP
+2786 KLYYNSGKKSVP
-2798 YDTMAYIDDTPDHK
+2798 YDTMAYTDDTPQHK
-2812 LDLGSEA
+2812 LDLGSEV
-2819 IITDKGALVQVD
+2819 IITNKGVLREVN
-2831 AGDTIFSKAQKEFLY
+2831 AGDMVFSKAQKEFLWNI
-2846 EFSKGQIPAGA
+2846 SNGDIPLSVQFAT
-2857 RSMLPSVNTNFASLQ
+2857 PSITDNISNLIQ
-2872 PRNAGNVNVH
+2872 PRNSAGDINIH
-2882 YDSLLTVNGDIT
+2882 YDKLIGNIEYVDKNALPDLETILKKGFEYNI
-2894 KETFPG
+2894 KELRRYS
-2900 VQKMCEKACEYT
+2900 K
-2912 TKKYKTYYNRLR
+2912 RL

>member
-20 LDNLAKQKRKIDID
+20 LDNLTKQKRKIDID

-74 KGLRTTKIDASGM
+74 KGLRNTKIDASGM

-95 NISDKA
+95 NISDKSI
-101 VIKKMQSQINGMM
+101 IKKMQSQINNMM
-114 SNLAHTWD
+114 SNLASTWN
-122 GRNIDLTKASGFYS
+122 GKNVDLTKAGGFYS
-136 GIDDLGKTVAQNAR
+136 GIDELGKTVAQNAK

-160 RFYDYAKN
+160 EFYNYAKN
-168 KKIYVSDDLKKALG
+168 KKIFVSDDMKKSLG
-182 GDEYKELLKN
+182 TDEYKELLKN
-192 NVGKITK
+192 NVGKITRS
-199 DASKG
+199 ATKG
-204 LSIDSLWGGLTTS
+204 LAIDSLWGELTSS

-231 QLRKYFGVL
+231 QIRKYFDVL

-247 TKMISTSDMT
+247 TKMVSTSDMT
-257 PQQLLGVSDDA
+257 PQQLIGISDDA
-268 FNHVIDMAQNIRD
+268 FQHVIDMAQNIRD

-301 VEINSEKIIADIR
+301 VDVNTERIVTDIR
-314 SAIKGASS
+314 NAIKGASS
-322 GIDDSL
+322 GLDDSL

-351 NGDEDITVDIKVD
+351 NGDEDVTVDIKVD
-364 RQSLQ
+364 KQSLQ
-369 ADINAALNDLDLP
+369 TDINTALNDLDLP
-382 IHFNIDAAELEA
+382 IRFNIDAAELEA
-394 DIRKAVENITDI
+394 DIRKAVDNITDI
-406 SIDLKIDADSL
+406 TIGLKVDADSL

-435 KTARQTST
+435 ETIKSARQTST
-443 STGIFDNDYM
+443 NTGIFADDYM

-467 VAANA
+467 AAINA
-472 YDWGGDKIRDA
+472 FDWGGDKIRDA
-483 VSDLRELNTT
+483 VTDLKELNTT

-512 NNAFDNASKWG
+512 ENSFDNASKWG
-523 AVVQDYLSSSETFA
+523 SIVQDYMSSSETFA
-537 QAGFENLEEM
+537 QAGFDNLEEM

-562 EVATNFL
+562 EVSTNFL

-580 SAEQLTNVLDGMN
+580 NVEQLTSVLDGMN
-593 MVTNKNA
+593 MITNKNA

-610 RVAGSMLANSG
+610 RVAGSMMANSG
-621 LTQGEATSLLGT
+621 LTQGQAASLLGT
-633 GIATTKEKGETVGRA
+633 GIATTKEKGETVGRGL
-648 IRTIIMNLRE
+648 RGIIMNLRQ

-668 IDDTQLKKVEAL
+668 IDDTQLKKVEAV
-680 CNDLGVSLK
+680 CKDVGVSLK
-689 NVRNGIVELRNP
+689 EVKNGIVELRNP
-701 IDILRDLSQI
+701 IDIIRELAEV

-733 RSNILASILTN
+733 RANILASILTN

-1045 LQIQQDIEE
+1045 LQLQQDIEE

-1249 DEAGVSVDEFVQHF
+1249 DKAGVSVDEFVQHF
-1263 MALGNPDALNLEN
+1263 MALGNPDLLNLEE
-1276 VKKQLKEA
+1276 VKNQITKA
-1284 FTGDLGDNATYGDY
+1284 YSDILGDNPTEVDLKKSDY
-1298 KNYDARARQ
+1298 RNLEIQ
-1307 FNKFLKDKSD
+1307 KFLNGKSD
-1317 EEITLFNRY
+1317 EEITLFYKY

-1335 DLTLEDIEE
+1335 DLTMEDIEE
-1344 LFIKVTADTSE
+1344 LFITVNADTTEAEISLDELTESANDVLSSITSINSALASQATGASVSSEIFSDESLKEYASALEYVNGCYQLNTEKVKELTKAKVDEQVATNNAKKAAEQQDYLKNAKEIDTLRKKIEENNFVGDENAETIQLQIDNLLEQNSAIISNCNQLDVLNASLMESIGIYQQWKDAQNAGNSGDMFDDAGTAWSQIRDIADKESDMYGRVGTVQYQAAVDFLVPEKIDHSDQKAVQEYLDKIRKYMYFDDNGDVNGINMDKFFSSAVKKGLMTETEDSYELVGQMTMEKFAEGMGMSLPLVQAIFGEIEEFMPEGEQWFDWSDEAVQTLGDLAIVASDAADALQATEQFKDMNIQLDVSDIETTEGKISALDDTIEQMNQVKATPDVDTSQIENANAIIQYCVQQKQALNEPAVMSVDTSMVEGKVGNAISLLQQFQQAQNELEMQKALQLDTSEAESKVSSLTSEIQGLNPKVTASLGIDTTSA
-1355 VETAYDRVIEK
+1355 ETIANTISALTPEMMVKAGVDDSAIIGYTPDNKDATVVYDVDHRKVDAYNPQNFNRTVTYSVITQGNVP
-1366 SSTWLAT
+1366 SGGTPLT
-1373 IDNINA
+1373 
-1379 ALVNSVSGSGLIA
+1379 SGS
-1392 TIDEETGVL
+1392 
-1401 TGNVADILNA
+1401 
-1411 YKDLEGFDA
+1411 
-1420 STLFEETANGIHLNT
+1420 
-1435 DALRLL
+1435 
-1441 QAQEEANNK
+1441 
-1450 TEFLKARKELLQQL
+1450 
-1464 AEEQAKL
+1464 
-1471 NTITDQSSLEYTN
+1471 
-1484 QQSVIDGLQTQIQTI
+1484 
-1499 ELLSSAYDGATSAY
+1499 
-1513 QKWLNAQ
+1513 
-1520 SSGEEGDMYRNV
+1520 
-1532 SETMRE
+1532 
-1538 RAKTLYDEGRVNT
+1538 
-1551 NEFRAIAQFYSNKD
+1551 SNK
-1565 LSTASAE
+1565 
-1572 QVVKA
+1572 K
-1577 YEKASGT
+1577 KSG
-1584 IKKYFTGDK
+1584 
-1593 AGLDAFVAD
+1593 
-1602 MKYISDK
+1602 
-1609 NNFGWVEE
+1609 
-1617 LKDGS
+1617 
-1622 LKFNTGSDEEIAKR
+1622 GSD
-1636 LGISK
+1636 
-1641 EAVQALYRAMTEY
+1641 
-1654 IDGVQIG
+1654 
-1661 DTSGNDTLSDQI
+1661 
-1673 EKAKK
+1673 
-1678 KAKEAQKELQ
+1678 
-1688 DTMNSVSGESAEN
+1688 
-1701 KIDLSFDIDA
+1701 
-1711 IDNVDELQ
+1711 
-1719 SKIDALTAY
+1719 
-1728 KKTLDVD
+1728 
-1735 SDEYQQA
+1735 
-1742 QDIIDGCQARIQ
+1742 
-1754 EINNENAVVSIT
+1754 
-1766 IDGEDG
+1766 
-1772 VATLK
+1772 
-1777 DAIDSIPEDK
+1777 
-1787 SSNIEVNVQNSSQI
+1787 
-1801 DSTVAEIEKIPENKT
+1801 
-1816 ANFTFNVQ
+1816 
-1824 NQEEADALSA
+1824 
-1834 KIDDLNSKRGDNKIT
+1834 
-1849 YTVSVVDESGNSTS
+1849 
-1863 DKESKVNYSLGT
+1863 
-1875 QEDPE
+1875 
-1880 DKQAKVNYFLGTQ
+1880 
-1893 AKPNDRFAKVNYSL
+1893 
-1907 GTQAKPKDVTVKVN
+1907 
-1921 YDTSGKPADANQADG
+1921 
-1936 TAHVNGTAPR
+1936 VNGTAHAY
-1946 IKSSSFNDGLLGT
+1946 GT
-1959 AHASGDWSLKQ
+1959 AFADGVWGAKQ
-1970 DETALT
+1970 GGMALV
-1976 GELGREIVVRNGR
+1976 GELGSEIIVDPLTGRWRE
-1989 FFTVGDNGAEFTKLK
+1989 VGVNGAEFTYVPKHALV
-2004 KGDIIFNHRQTE
+2004 FNHLQTE
-2016 DLLSKGYVTG
+2016 ALLKNGYVASRAQALVSGTAFAS
-2026 RGKLIGGNAR
+2026 GNAM
-2036 VEGTAYSNAKGY
+2036 VTGGIPKSVT
-2048 TIGKTLGDSG
+2048 TIRNKNQKTTE
-2058 SKAYDSKKS
+2058 KKS
-2067 KESTKNTK
+2067 KADKNTK

-2113 SAIESFEMHAN
+2113 NAIESFEMHAN

-2139 MNTLRRAQNAYMSKA
+2139 MNTLRNAQNAYMSKA

-2291 DIKEYTDTWLKWKT
+2291 DIKEYTDTWLKWQT
-2305 EINGVAASIV
+2305 EINGVASAIV

-2487 RIRAQIAALEG
+2487 KIRAQIAALEG

-2518 EEEYNEELIN
+2518 EEEYNEELID
-2528 RKHELTQDAY
+2528 RKYDVVQDAY

-2566 IANALEITK
+2566 IANALEVTK
-2575 STYETVYE
+2575 ATYETVYE
-2583 QLNMLAQEYNFTL
+2583 QLNILAQEYNFTL

-2635 IPSDNQ
+2635 IPSDKQ
-2641 TIPTKDE
+2641 TVPTKDE
-2648 AANQTL
+2648 ASNQTL

-2708 DSTGQTAWYYMGDPN
+2708 DSSGQVAWYYMGDPN

-2798 YDTMAYIDDTPDHK
+2798 YDALAYIDDTPDHK

>member
-1 MADNFDIQVS
+1 MADNFDILVS
-11 VDTSKAESE
+11 ADTSKAESE
-20 LDNLAKQKRKIDID
+20 IDKLTKQKRKIDID
-34 AELNIGEVEK
+34 AELNTSEVENQLK
-44 QIKDLSNRKIQLDIE
+44 QLSNRKIQLDIE

-74 KGLRTTKIDASGM
+74 RGLKNTKIDASAM

-95 NISDKA
+95 NISNKSI
-101 VIKKMQSQINGMM
+101 VKKMQTQINGMM
-114 SNLAHTWD
+114 SDLSSTWD
-122 GRNIDLTKASGFYS
+122 GKKLDLTKASGFYD
-136 GIDDLGKTVAQNAR
+136 GIDELGKTVSQNAK

-160 RFYDYAKN
+160 KFYDYAKN
-168 KKIYVSDDLKKALG
+168 KRIFVSDDLKKALG
-182 GDEYKELLKN
+182 TDEYKELLKN

-199 DASKG
+199 DATKG
-204 LSIDSLWGGLTTS
+204 LSIDSLWGELTTS

-231 QLRKYFGVL
+231 QIRKYFDVL

-257 PQQLLGVSDDA
+257 PQQLIGVSDDA
-268 FNHVIDMAQNIRD
+268 FQHVVDLAGNIRD
-281 RLVQNINSA
+281 KLVQNLNDA

-301 VEINSEKIIADIR
+301 VEVNTEKIVADIR
-314 SAIKGASS
+314 NAIKGASS
-322 GIDDSL
+322 GLDDSL

-394 DIRKAVENITDI
+394 DIRKAVDNITDI
-406 SIDLKIDADSL
+406 SIDLKVDADSL
-417 KKEAEDAL
+417 RKEAEDAL
-425 GNIDPLETYR
+425 GNIDPLESYR
-435 KTARQTST
+435 ESIKTARQTST
-443 STGIFDNDYM
+443 NTGIFDNDYM

-483 VSDLRELNTT
+483 ISDLRELNTT

-512 NNAFDNASKWG
+512 ENSFDNASKWG
-523 AVVQDYLSSSETFA
+523 SVVQDYLSSSETFA

-580 SAEQLTNVLDGMN
+580 SAEQLTSVLDGMN

-621 LTQGEATSLLGT
+621 LTQGEVTSLLGT
-633 GIATTKEKGETVGRA
+633 GIATTKEAGETVARGV
-648 IRTIIMNLRE
+648 RTIIMNLRE

-668 IDDTQLKKVEAL
+668 IDETQLKKVELL

-733 RSNILASILTN
+733 RSNILSAILTN
-744 FDLYDKMMQD
+744 FDLYDKMLQD

-769 AESWQGRL
+769 ADSWQGLL

-795 YIKGSISGLESM
+795 YIKGSISGLEGM

-822 TMTSAIMG
+822 TMLSSIMG

-837 KGLTDIGIS
+837 KGLTDISIS

-855 LDVQGSLFGIDFT
+855 LDLQGSLFGIDFT

-941 KFSIKSI
+941 KFSVKSI
-948 LANAATGFLAGVGIE
+948 LANAATGFIAGVGIE
-963 LAVAGVTKLID
+963 LAVAGITKLID

-979 DDRVREAAENARSEW
+979 DDKVREAAENARSEW

-1045 LQIQQDIEE
+1045 LQLQQDIEE

-1060 KNAARD
+1060 KNSAKD

-1119 NLDTNDENF
+1119 NLDTNDDNF

-1139 SDYESAIGATK
+1139 ADYESAIGATK

-1170 TTGKIETGM
+1170 TTGKIEIGM

-1190 KKMNAILGNTAS
+1190 KKMDAILGNTAS

-1215 QFSGLEDS
+1215 QFSSLQNS
-1223 FTKAAQTGESAIKS
+1223 FIEAAQTGESAIKS
-1237 LINETPGISDAL
+1237 LINETPGISDVL
-1249 DEAGVSVDEFVQHF
+1249 DKAGVSVDEFVQHF
-1263 MALGNPDALNLEN
+1263 MALGNPNALKLDE

-1284 FTGDLGDNATYGDY
+1284 FSGDLGDNATYGDY
-1298 KNYDARARQ
+1298 KNYDERARQ
-1307 FNKFLKDKSD
+1307 FNKFLQDKTD
-1317 EEITLFNRY
+1317 EEIEIFYKY

-1335 DLTLEDIEE
+1335 ELTLEDIEE
-1344 LFIKVTADTSE
+1344 LFITVNADTTE
-1355 VETAYDRVIEK
+1355 AQK
-1366 SSTWLAT
+1366 SLDELTQSA
-1373 IDNINA
+1373 NNVVSSINSI
-1379 ALVNSVSGSGLIA
+1379 NSV
-1392 TIDEETGVL
+1392 
-1401 TGNVADILNA
+1401 
-1411 YKDLEGFDA
+1411 
-1420 STLFEETANGIHLNT
+1420 
-1435 DALRLL
+1435 
-1441 QAQEEANNK
+1441 
-1450 TEFLKARKELLQQL
+1450 
-1464 AEEQAKL
+1464 
-1471 NTITDQSSLEYTN
+1471 
-1484 QQSVIDGLQTQIQTI
+1484 
-1499 ELLSSAYDGATSAY
+1499 LSSQGTGKSI
-1513 QKWLNAQ
+1513 
-1520 SSGEEGDMYRNV
+1520 SSDI
-1532 SETMRE
+1532 
-1538 RAKTLYDEGRVNT
+1538 
-1551 NEFRAIAQFYSNKD
+1551 FSN
-1565 LSTASAE
+1565 
-1572 QVVKA
+1572 
-1577 YEKASGT
+1577 
-1584 IKKYFTGDK
+1584 
-1593 AGLDAFVAD
+1593 
-1602 MKYISDK
+1602 
-1609 NNFGWVEE
+1609 EE
-1617 LKDGS
+1617 LKDYSSALEYVNGCYQ
-1622 LKFNTGSDEEIAKR
+1622 LNTEKVKELTEAKVDEAIA
-1636 LGISK
+1636 
-1641 EAVQALYRAMTEY
+1641 TNN
-1654 IDGVQIG
+1654 
-1661 DTSGNDTLSDQI
+1661 T
-1673 EKAKK
+1673 K
-1678 KAKEAQKELQ
+1678 KAIEQQNYLKNAKEIDSLRKKIE
-1688 DTMNSVSGESAEN
+1688 EN
-1701 KIDLSFDIDA
+1701 NFVGD
-1711 IDNVDELQ
+1711 
-1719 SKIDALTAY
+1719 
-1728 KKTLDVD
+1728 
-1735 SDEYQQA
+1735 
-1742 QDIIDGCQARIQ
+1742 
-1754 EINNENAVVSIT
+1754 ENAET
-1766 IDGEDG
+1766 I
-1772 VATLK
+1772 
-1777 DAIDSIPEDK
+1777 
-1787 SSNIEVNVQNSSQI
+1787 QSQI
-1801 DSTVAEIEKIPENKT
+1801 DSLLEQNSAIISNCNQLDVLNASLRESIGVYQQWKDAQSAGNSGDMFDDAGTAWSQIRDIADKESDMYGRVGTVQYQAAVDFLVPEEIDHSDQKAVQKYLDGIKKYMYFDDNGDVNGINMDEFFKSAVDKGLMVETEDSYEIAGQMTMQKFAEGMGMSLPLVQAIFGEIEEFMPEGEQWFDWSDE
-1816 ANFTFNVQ
+1816 AVQ
-1824 NQEEADALSA
+1824 SLGDLAIVASDAADALQSTEQFKNMDIQIDVSDLSTTEEQISA
-1834 KIDDLNSKRGDNKIT
+1834 LDATIAQMNQVKATPGVDTSQIEDANAIIQYCVQQKQALNEPA
-1849 YTVSVVDESGNSTS
+1849 VMSVDTS
-1863 DKESKVNYSLGT
+1863 MVEGQIGEAISLLQQFQQAQNELEMQRTLGLDTSEAESKVSNLTSEIQALNPKVTASLGIDPASTETIASTISALTPKMMVEAGVDDKAIIGYQAENKEATVTYDVDHSAVDAYNPQNLDRTVTYSVIT
-1875 QEDPE
+1875 QGNVPPG
-1880 DKQAKVNYFLGTQ
+1880 GTILNSGSSN
-1893 AKPNDRFAKVNYSL
+1893 KKKS
-1907 GTQAKPKDVTVKVN
+1907 
-1921 YDTSGKPADANQADG
+1921 SGKSGGSGAN
-1936 TAHVNGTAPR
+1936 
-1946 IKSSSFNDGLLGT
+1946 GT
-1959 AHASGDWSLKQ
+1959 AHAYG
-1970 DETALT
+1970 TALADGVWGAKQGGMALV
-1976 GELGREIVVRNGR
+1976 GELGREVIVDPLTGKWR
-1989 FFTVGDNGAEFTKLK
+1989 TVGDNGAEFTYVPKHALV
-2004 KGDIIFNHRQTE
+2004 FNHLQTE
-2016 DLLSKGYVTG
+2016 SLLKNGYITSRAQALVSGTAFASGNAMVTG
-2026 RGKLIGGNAR
+2026 SIPKN
-2036 VEGTAYSNAKGY
+2036 VT
-2048 TIGKTLGDSG
+2048 TLKNKKQTSTENT
-2058 SKAYDSKKS
+2058 SSKS
-2067 KESTKNTK
+2067 KESTTNNTK
-2075 ATNKNT
+2075 ATDKNT
-2081 SATEKNTEATEN
+2081 TATNKNTEATEN

-2113 SAIESFEMHAN
+2113 NAIESFEMHAN

-2139 MNTLRRAQNAYMSKA
+2139 MNTLRNAQNAYMSKA

-2164 HKIWAGDDLSIED
+2164 HKIWAGDDLSLENV
-2177 IQDEALRDKIEK
+2177 QDEALRDKIEK
-2189 YKSYYES
+2189 YQNYYEKS
-2196 AKDLGDQITE
+2196 KELGDQMTE

-2219 DNIQDDYENLI
+2219 ENIQDDYDNLV

-2239 NEAVNDLFESRN
+2239 NEAVNNLFESRN

-2272 LVNEQK
+2272 LVNEEK

-2291 DIKEYTDTWLKWKT
+2291 DIAEYTDTWLKWKT
-2305 EINGVAASIV
+2305 EINGVTSAIV

-2358 QEGIYDDDIKLTES
+2358 QEGIYDDNVKLTDS
-2372 GITQL
+2372 GKTQL

-2394 NTAIEALAKDLAS
+2394 NTAIEALAKDLAY
-2407 GRVTQA
+2407 GNITQS

-2424 DQMSAV
+2424 DQMGAV
-2430 KATKEARDAIL
+2430 KATKDVRDAIL

-2447 IKKQSEATQELIQT
+2447 IIKESESVQELIQK
-2461 RKDDLSV
+2461 RKDDLSL

-2478 MNNKSKEMN
+2478 MNDKSKEMN
-2487 RIRAQIAALEG
+2487 KIRAELAAIDGNDDSVE
-2498 DNSLEAIAKRKKLMS
+2498 IQQRRKRLLS
-2513 QLQQL
+2513 QLQEL
-2518 EEEYNEELIN
+2518 EEEYNEELN
-2528 RKHELTQDAY
+2528 DRKYDIVQDAY
-2538 DKTNELTQENEEK
+2538 DKTNELTKENEEK

-2566 IANALEITK
+2566 IANALEVTK
-2575 STYETVYE
+2575 TTYQTVYD
-2583 QLNMLAQEYNFTL
+2583 QLNMLAQQYNFTL
-2596 TDSLTSPWKD
+2596 TDSLTSPWLN

-2615 QAIGRLQGNI
+2615 QAIGKVQSNV
-2625 SIDTSEIQGS
+2625 SIDTSKIQDTT
-2635 IPSDNQ
+2635 PSQNQ
-2641 TIPTKDE
+2641 TVPTKNEPSTQNLD
-2648 AANQTL
+2648 
-2654 NKSANGTWIKQGNQ
+2654 KSANGTWLKQGNQ

-2700 SGWQTWGT
+2700 SGWQPWGT

-2723 DGSMKAS
+2723 DGSMKTS
-2730 TWVKGK
+2730 TWVQGK
-2736 NGEYYFV
+2736 DGKYYFV
-2743 DHSGVMARDGYV
+2743 DHSGVMARNGYV
-2755 KSVNSGVYYWVNGQ
+2755 KSANSGMYYWVNGD

-2776 NTYNPNLNKY
+2776 NTYNPDLSKY
-2786 KLYYNSGKKRVP
+2786 KQYYNRGKKSVP
-2798 YDTMAYIDDTPDHK
+2798 YDTMAYTDDTPNHK
-2812 LDLGSEA
+2812 LDLGSEV
-2819 IITDKGALVQVD
+2819 IITNKGVLREMN
-2831 AGDTIFSKAQKEFLY
+2831 AGDMVFSKDQKEALWNL
-2846 EFSKGQIPAGA
+2846 SKGDIPLNLQFAT
-2857 RSMLPSVNTNFASLQ
+2857 PSITDNISNLIQ
-2872 PRNAGNVNVH
+2872 PKNNGGDVNVH
-2882 YDSLLTVNGDIT
+2882 YDTLIGNIEYVDKNALPDLETILKKGFEYNI
-2894 KETFPG
+2894 KELR
-2900 VQKMCEKACEYT
+2900 
-2912 TKKYKTYYNRLR
+2912 KYKKRL